1 MKENSQAELSSVRS
15 ECLWGLRVKWVEKYG
30 NEIAKDD
37 NTRSLKSREFS
48 KCSQSNSSKLGEI

>member
-15 ECLWGLRVKWVEKYG
+15 KCRWGFRVKWVEKYG

-37 NTRSLKSREFS
+37 NTRSLKSRKYS
-48 KCSQSNSSKLGEI
+48 KCS